1 MGAPVAYLVATT
13 ALAFSAMSQDEV
25 TELGRV
31 FCEVL
36 SATLKTQQRSTRLER
51 GALLVV
57 VKGAPA
63 CWTLLFGRAGL
74 AMLEDDQTP
83 PGVPAARLTLT
94 ADAIRSMGR
103 GGSIAA
109 LAQSD
114 ALSVSGDGRV
124 LRELAEAFKPSGS
137 PLGVRIGSLK
147 GTR

>member
-1 MGAPVAYLVATT
+1 
-13 ALAFSAMSQDEV
+13 MSVGEL

-36 SATLKTQQRSTRLER
+36 VASLTAKQPSTALQR

-57 VKGAPA
+57 IRGAPV
-63 CWTLLFGRAGL
+63 CWTLLFGGNEAAL
-74 AMLEDDQTP
+74 LEDDQVP
-83 PGVPAARLTLT
+83 PGVPRAQLTLT
-94 ADAIRSMGR
+94 ADAVRTMGR

-114 ALSVSGDGRV
+114 QLAVSGDGRV
-124 LRELAEAFKPSGS
+124 LNALAEAFKPSGS

-147 GTR
+147 GAR